1 MLWPVNGEPPDR
13 RIGVSFS
20 GQVVLV
26 TGAARGQGRSH
37 ALRFAQGGAAIVAVD
52 LCAQIPSV
60 VGYPMATRADL
71 EETVRLVRKLGA
83 PVWATVADVRDA
95 DGMRAVARSAV
106 AEFGGIDVVI
116 ANAGI
121 SSYGRATELG
131 EQAWRDVVDTNLTGV
146 MNTIDAALASMR
158 SRGRASVVTTSSL
171 AGMRGAPFMIHY
183 VVSKHGVVGLTRRLA
198 ADLAPW
204 GIRVNS
210 VLPGAVDAPP
220 GRLSGSQPSY
230 LADRTF
236 HRFFEP
242 VLPIGLIDPGDVSDA
257 VCWLAS
263 SHCPLNGACL
273 TVDGGATLH

>member
-1 MLWPVNGEPPDR
+1 MNGEPPDR

-71 EETVRLVRKLGA
+71 DETVRLVRKLGA

-171 AGMRGAPFMIHY
+171 AGMRGAPLHDPLR
-183 VVSKHGVVGLTRRLA
+183 GEQARRRGTNPPAGGTPCPLGNTRQLCPAGCRRRTPRTALWQPA
-198 ADLAPW
+198 QLSCRPHLSPVLRTCSADRAH
-204 GIRVNS
+204 R
-210 VLPGAVDAPP
+210 P
-220 GRLSGSQPSY
+220 GRCQRCRVLARILPLSLERRMS
-230 LADRTF
+230 
-236 HRFFEP
+236 HR
-242 VLPIGLIDPGDVSDA
+242 
-257 VCWLAS
+257 
-263 SHCPLNGACL
+263 
-273 TVDGGATLH
+273 